1 MFIIF
6 PTVLF
11 WQSYTKLYTRFWIPE
26 PIFEVSWLISM
37 LFQSQNE
44 YLSTVRLTKERFREI
59 RFFSMFLL
67 YSFTRK
73 RDFLMDI
80 DLKEE
85 LKKRDKLLAG
95 YLKQIEIQEEF
106 IQKQKEMIEY
116 LEDHIS
122 KITDIIS
129 GV

>member
-44 YLSTVRLTKERFREI
+44 YLSIVRLTKERFWEI
-59 RFFSMFLL
+59 HFFSMFLL